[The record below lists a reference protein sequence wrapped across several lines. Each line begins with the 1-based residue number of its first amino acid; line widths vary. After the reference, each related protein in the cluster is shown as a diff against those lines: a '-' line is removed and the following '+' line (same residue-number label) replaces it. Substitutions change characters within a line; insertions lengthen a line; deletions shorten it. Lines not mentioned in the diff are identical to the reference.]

1 MEKGMLFN
9 AGRRAD
15 WNIRYENP
23 QEAVISTLSP
33 LGIFSKTLNLTT
45 EMLSHLYSLV
55 LYSLLNG

>member
-1 MEKGMLFN
+1 MEKEILFI

-15 WNIRYENP
+15 WNIHYGNP
-23 QEAVISTLSP
+23 QEAMISTISP

-45 EMLSHLYSLV
+45 EMLSHLCSLV